1 MAVDLSFLRLLCIPS
16 KELCAPVIPLSRSQ
30 RCASTYPCN
39 GHGRIV
45 PLKWLHGP
53 RRGATVAQFDS
64 GDSSVKVLPS
74 IAPDVVPLV
83 EFLERAEEFSTTS
96 EELVAS
102 LRELQF
108 PAWRGTFINLCA
120 SKRSVTARKLLTVL
134 QTCNVCGAESI
145 DLLCAIVITGL
156 SKESRPEDAMLLFDQ
171 LKQIGGTLGPK
182 AFNAIVGTCAREN
195 QHEEAL
201 ELLDQMRSAGFQPD
215 NVNYSLV
222 FQACAKKLA
231 GVVVIARV
239 CADIRREGLEMDTK
253 LYNDVIHAFCC
264 AGDPDKAL
272 QYMDLMQ
279 ACDLCP
285 DVRSYTTLIETLV
298 VARRIYDAE
307 AAYAEMK
314 SKSLKINLRT
324 LNALLAAYT
333 RHSLL
338 EQVEQLLRDAED
350 SGLKLST
357 FSYGLLIDAYSR
369 AGRLEQAKEMFQSM
383 KNASVQANAF
393 IYSRLMVAYRN
404 ARQWDGAIRLL
415 KEMYA
420 SKVKPNQYVFNIL
433 IDTYGKFGRL
443 PQAMRVFAQMNK
455 EGVKP
460 DVVTWNSL
468 IEAHCRATLLSEA
481 LALLKQMQ
489 ERNCTPSLHTYN
501 IILNALGWNRRWKE
515 MAVLLDEMQSKG
527 LNPNEVTYT
536 TLVDIYGTSKRYR
549 EASEYLNQMKEQG
562 LQPTTSVYCAL
573 ANAYAKQVSSLV
585 RSRYFSPSGHNSFIF
600 LHRSVISYLSTSGSG
615 VSKKSETTFL

>member
-16 KELCAPVIPLSRSQ
+16 KELCAPAASLSRSH
-30 RCASTYPCN
+30 RFASTYPCN
-39 GHGRIV
+39 GYRKVV
-45 PLKWLHGP
+45 PVSGS
-53 RRGATVAQFDS
+53 RRGGIVAEFSS
-64 GDSSVKVLPS
+64 GESSIKVLPS
-74 IAPDVVPLV
+74 IAPAVVPLV
-83 EFLERAEEFSTTS
+83 EFLERPEEFSTTS
-96 EELVAS
+96 EEELVAS
-102 LRELQF
+102 LQELQF
-108 PAWRGTFINLCA
+108 PVWRGTLMKLCG
-120 SKRSVTARKLLTVL
+120 SKRSVTARKLLTLL
-134 QTCNVCGAESI
+134 QTCNVCRGESI

-156 SKESRPEDAMLLFDQ
+156 SKESRLEDARLLFDQ
-171 LKQIGGTLGPK
+171 LREIGGTPGPK
-182 AFNAIVGTCAREN
+182 AYNAIVGTCAREN
-195 QHEEAL
+195 QYQEAL

-215 NVNYSLV
+215 NVNYTLV
-222 FQACAKKLA
+222 FQACAKKRA
-231 GVVVIARV
+231 GVDVISRV
-239 CADIRREGLEMDTK
+239 CADIKREGLEMDTK
-253 LYNDVIHAFCC
+253 LYNDVIHAYCC
-264 AGDPDKAL
+264 AGDPDRAL

-285 DVRSYTTLIETLV
+285 DIRSYTTLIETLV
-298 VARRIYDAE
+298 VGRRIDDAE

-314 SKSLKINLRT
+314 SRSLKINVRA

-338 EQVEQLLRDAED
+338 EQVEQLLRDAEGA
-350 SGLKLST
+350 GLKLST

-369 AGRLEQAKEMFQSM
+369 AGRLEQAKAMFQNM
-383 KNASVQANAF
+383 KDASVQANAF

-415 KEMYA
+415 KEMDA
-420 SKVKPNQYVFNIL
+420 NNVKPNLHVFNIL

-443 PQAMRVFAQMNK
+443 PQAMRAFAQMDK

-468 IEAHCRATLLSEA
+468 IEAHCRASLLPEA

-489 ERNCTPSLHTYN
+489 ERDCTPSLHTYN

-515 MAVLLDEMQSKG
+515 MAVLLEEMQSKG

-549 EASEYLNQMKEQG
+549 EASEYLDQMKEQG
-562 LQPTTSVYCAL
+562 LRPTTSVYCAL
-573 ANAYAKQVSSLV
+573 ANAYAKQVSSV
-585 RSRYFSPSGHNSFIF
+585 VFSRYFFTLAHKFIYF
-600 LHRSVISYLSTSGSG
+600 LHRIVILFLTTSKFG
-615 VSKKSETTFL
+615 VSKKSETTFS